1 MTLSPPKNPVIR
13 YGSLIGLYWFTY
25 NTMLIFANMLYQSE
39 GFSNYE
45 LGIASTC
52 TALSNV
58 VAQPLWGTVCDRMP
72 RIRKVIALGLFCA
85 MLATLIRFIDTGSK
99 WMIVLSMCLVN
110 FCFLPMS
117 SLIDAWINRMNA
129 NGMHINYGPTRSCGS
144 VGGMVGSLIFGILV
158 DRFGIVVMVPSFLL
172 CSAALIAYVF
182 TLYEPTAVIAAKAKQ
197 ASADEETFG
206 QVLKKLLK
214 NRQYLILIFT
224 YMFCM
229 AALNSANT
237 FLSVKISDL
246 GGGFWEFGTINAIT
260 AGCEIVFLV
269 FLPKITRR
277 IRPQG
282 IMAIGFFFVMV
293 RVICL
298 ALANSIPTIQLVSML
313 HGPSIG
319 MMIGGVVTY
328 LSAVVDRKSYFTA
341 QTGFAA
347 LSGTGQILGGYF
359 GGVIATYVPVNT
371 MILMMAVLPAIGF
384 SVMGLNFLAVRKR
397 DVERV

>member
-1 MTLSPPKNPVIR
+1 MTISPPKNPVMR
-13 YGSLIGLYWFTY
+13 YGFLIGLYWFTF
-25 NTMLIFANMLYQSE
+25 NTMLVFANMLYQSQ

-72 RIRKVIALGLFCA
+72 RIRKVIVLGLLCA
-85 MLATLIRFIDTGSK
+85 MLATLIRFIGSGGR

-129 NGMHINYGPTRSCGS
+129 NGMRINYGPTRSCGS
-144 VGGMVGSLIFGILV
+144 VGGMLGSLIFGVLV
-158 DRFGIVVMVPSFLL
+158 DHFGIVIMVPAFIL
-172 CSAALIAYVF
+172 CSIALILYVF
-182 TLYEPTAVIAAKAKQ
+182 TLYEPTAVIAAKKKTAGQ
-197 ASADEETFG
+197 DEETFG
-206 QVLKKLLK
+206 EVLKKLLR
-214 NRQYLILIFT
+214 NRQYLILVFT

-237 FLSVKISDL
+237 FLSVKVADL

-260 AGCEIVFLV
+260 AGCEIIFLV

-298 ALANSIPTIQLVSML
+298 ALANSMPAIQLVSML

-359 GGVIATYVPVNT
+359 GGVISSYVSVNS
-371 MILMMAVLPAIGF
+371 MILIMSILPAIGF
-384 SVMGLNFLAVRKR
+384 AVMGLNFLSVRKR
-397 DVERV
+397 DRERV